1 MTPDTI
7 LRSGSLTVVFGHA
20 RWFRVVALTSPAT
33 AAEFMAQCP
42 WAWAAL
48 DGSMFSVLDGRGYDT
63 TRSVRLDYTA
73 IDPKTGT
80 SAPGRYPER
89 GATITVASGKA
100 TVHQGGNPVDWLGAE
115 VVWQGY
121 PTIIED
127 GVVVATTARN
137 TDRTERAA
145 VAVLDDSTLAFV
157 SGVGTMHGFAQ
168 DVAAAIRPRWLIYTD
183 GGQSRALAVRVG
195 DTLEADLPSNLTA
208 RRVAS
213 FVAFTSDAQR
223 FKLSLPT
230 GNLAV
235 LG

>member
-1 MTPDTI
+1 MSPDTI
-7 LRSGSLTVVFGHA
+7 LRTGSLTIVFGHA
-20 RWFRVVALTSPAT
+20 RWFRVVAMSVPAT

-48 DGSMFSVLDGRGYDT
+48 DGAMFSVLDGRGYDT

-80 SAPGRYPER
+80 SAPGRYPDR
-89 GATITVASGKA
+89 GATVVVANGKA
-100 TVHQGGNPVDWLGAE
+100 RVHEGGSPVDWLGAE

-121 PTIIED
+121 PAIIED
-127 GVVVATTARN
+127 GVVTATTARN

-145 VAVLDDSTLAFV
+145 VAVIDETKLALV
-157 SGVGTMHGFAQ
+157 SGIGTMHGFAQ
-168 DVAAAIRPRWLIYTD
+168 EVAAAIRPRWLIYTD

-213 FVAFTSDAQR
+213 FVAFASDAAR
-223 FKLSLPT
+223 FRTTLAT
-230 GNLAV
+230 GNLSV
-235 LG
+235 VG